1 MPLWLKKA
9 VVWGIVAAL
18 AFIPA
23 SVLSALW
30 FGHTAGFPLTAIFGP
45 RSREFWTMMLPIGV
59 PIVFAAI
66 IAMFAINEGAVAVGR
81 WWNGEENSN

>member
-1 MPLWLKKA
+1 
-9 VVWGIVAAL
+9 
-18 AFIPA
+18 
-23 SVLSALW
+23 
-30 FGHTAGFPLTAIFGP
+30 
-45 RSREFWTMMLPIGV
+45 MLPIGV